1 MRLALSVC
9 VVCITAILAPVAPAR
24 GAELAQTIE
33 RNKPSVVG
41 VGTFLKTRSP
51 SAQFVGT
58 GFAVADGRFVVTNAH
73 TVNRPLDTEKLET
86 AIVLVSKDGAPQPRE
101 ASLLAV
107 DKEHDLALLK
117 IGGDPLPALK
127 LGDSA
132 TVREGQMLAFTGFPI
147 GMVLGFYPATHRG
160 MVAAITPVVTPG
172 LTARQLNAQMIN
184 RIRDSAYNV
193 FQLDGTAYPATVAVR
208 CMTPLTAQSTGS
220 STAYSCRVRART
232 RSAGQA
238 GSPMRFRANTFVNS
252 CNGKK
257 SLDSNDRNAHSGI
270 HLESPVYCPAP
281 THKSGTT
288 RFASAREKSDQ
299 SAQATVR
306 AQGATAAHI
315 HEMPPAQYGQ

>member
-1 MRLALSVC
+1 MKSVCPALPQCTSMHLALAVWLS
-9 VVCITAILAPVAPAR
+9 CITALLGPAVTPAR
-24 GAELAQTIE
+24 SAELAQTIE
-33 RNKPSVVG
+33 RNKPSIVG

-193 FQLDGTAYPATVAVR
+193 FQLDGTAYPGN
-208 CMTPLTAQSTGS
+208 S
-220 STAYSCRVRART
+220 
-232 RSAGQA
+232 
-238 GSPMRFRANTFVNS
+238 GSPLYDPADGTVYGIINSVFVQGTRETAIS
-252 CNGKK
+252 
-257 SLDSNDRNAHSGI
+257 RPSGI
-270 HLESPVYCPAP
+270 TYAIPSRYIREFLQ
-281 THKSGTT
+281 
-288 RFASAREKSDQ
+288 REKV
-299 SAQATVR
+299 T
-306 AQGATAAHI
+306 GF
-315 HEMPPAQYGQ
+315 E